1 MDLPLV
7 GAADLGEGRALRL
20 GAEAAEHQ
28 DIPLALVEV
37 GNGCAVGAAGE
48 EFEDVVAVAANQRVR
63 ADGDQRVRCC

>member
-28 DIPLALVEV
+28 DIPLASVEV
-37 GNGCAVGAAGE
+37 GNGCAVGAEGE
-48 EFEDVVAVAANQRVR
+48 EFEGVVADAANQRVCR
-63 ADGDQRVRCC
+63 RG